1 MTQTL
6 NDIVMGIVQA
16 DLHERFGSD
25 WSIEVTEHPD
35 LSGVVQI
42 RIRRGEMDTEGSIAA
57 NANILLNKLSDM
69 VEGKSIQEQVYEAIG
84 DDWHPPYYL
93 STIGTNTCKHVYEE
107 VAHHLDHFAWT
118 KQNDPDE

>member
-16 DLHERFGSD
+16 DLHERFGPG
-25 WSIEVTEHPD
+25 WSIEVTEHPERT
-35 LSGVVQI
+35 GVVQI
-42 RIRRGEMDTEGSIAA
+42 RIRRGEIDTYGSIAA
-57 NANILLNKLSDM
+57 NANILVNSLSEM

-93 STIGTNTCKHVYEE
+93 SPIGVNTCKHVHEE
-107 VAHHLDHFAWT
+107 VASNLDQFAWT
-118 KQNDPDE
+118 EQNNPE